1 MGECSVLHALTW
13 LKRATNATNASN
25 AFATALTGKTW
36 PLQNSMTLLALYTLH
51 TATYWCWPY
60 STQWLVNAQK
70 HKMTST
76 CRALTAQYTKETTWH
91 QHVPAARNLLV
102 NYSETASGN
111 AAILMSAAKVSSE
124 LCHAANLEGALCS
137 SSSSSTSCSHYWGWT
152 GEILQVAGT
161 TWG

>member
-111 AAILMSAAKVSSE
+111 AAILMSAAKSQVSCAMQQIWKE
-124 LCHAANLEGALCS
+124 PYAAAAAAAAPAAATTGAEQGRYCK
-137 SSSSSTSCSHYWGWT
+137 
-152 GEILQVAGT
+152 
-161 TWG
+161 